1 MVRITS
7 KDRALTED
15 DFRRLLQVAKAH
27 DDAGDPRDLLIVALA
42 GLLGMRANEIA
53 SMRDSWIDWQHER
66 INIPKQDEGF
76 KAKTPRAA
84 RSIPF
89 GQRPIVRD
97 IVKRY
102 FSLYKRFPLT
112 RQGIHYRVVQLA
124 REAGIKKKVTPHGL
138 RATAAYQYAEAGLS
152 GQALRQLMGWESL
165 VTAEAYIEA
174 SGRAAELELEEK
186 AGKLWG

>member
-1 MVRITS
+1 LR
-7 KDRALTED
+7 K
-15 DFRRLLQVAKAH
+15 AKEH

-53 SMRDSWIDWQHER
+53 SMRDTWIDWQHER
-66 INIPKQDEGF
+66 VNLPRRDEDTGF
-76 KAKTPRAA
+76 RAKTPRAA

-89 GQRPIVRD
+89 GQRPVVRD
-97 IVKRY
+97 IIRRY

-124 REAGIKKKVTPHGL
+124 KEAGIKKKVTPHGL

-174 SGRAAELELEEK
+174 SGRAAERELEEK
-186 AGKLWG
+186 ADKLWG